1 MLFHICFMEN
11 QIFLKDVLEQIDST
25 YPNGEPMRFDVEVFT
40 FNRNNKEGGKL
51 NFYRDAKKLVSTS
64 PGRKLTLEEKAMQ
77 KNKFRKSP
85 NHYENRTRNIETTEG
100 RKIKINILFIRMFN
114 GQKVIY

>member
-11 QIFLKDVLEQIDST
+11 QIFLNEVLEQIDSN
-25 YPNGEPMRFDVEVFT
+25 YPNGEPMRFDIEVFT

-51 NFYRDAKKLVSTS
+51 NYYRNAKKLVSS
-64 PGRKLTLEEKAMQ
+64 LSGRKLTLEEKAMQ
-77 KNKFRKSP
+77 KNKLRKSP
-85 NHYENRTRNIETTEG
+85 NHFENRTRNIETTEG
-100 RKIKINILFIRMFN
+100 KKVKINILFIRKFN